1 MKQGVIVFYDNTP
14 GAVYTDGAIDPAN
27 GVNSK
32 SVFITCPTAKC
43 YLLKCWLREITTS
56 LVIYFTHCKEK

>member
-43 YLLKCWLREITTS
+43 YLLKCWLCEITIS
-56 LVIYFTHCKEK
+56 LVIYFTRCKEK